1 MDNEG
6 RGVRSLEITILAY
19 SIITELE
26 PLRMALFFDVLIVIP
41 FLKSDATV
49 DRASNLFYI
58 DLN

>member
-49 DRASNLFYI
+49 DRACN
-58 DLN
+58 